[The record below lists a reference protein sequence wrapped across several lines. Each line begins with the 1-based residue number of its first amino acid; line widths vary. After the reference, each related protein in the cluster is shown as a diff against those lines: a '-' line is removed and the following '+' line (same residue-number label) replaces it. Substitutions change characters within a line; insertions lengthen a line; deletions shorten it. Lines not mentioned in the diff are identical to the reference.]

1 MRARKEKGSKQ
12 AFGRTPE
19 RNQKDEAQH
28 YLRGFGNRTYGVRVR
43 ADHACGGNFACQ
55 KDMLPLGRMIIGMV
69 TVFSSFGPVIAVGS
83 LPGNLTQTFASGD
96 RVLNLLAEN
105 LRWKRLKA
113 VKISITKNST

>member
-1 MRARKEKGSKQ
+1 
-12 AFGRTPE
+12 
-19 RNQKDEAQH
+19 
-28 YLRGFGNRTYGVRVR
+28 
-43 ADHACGGNFACQ
+43 
-55 KDMLPLGRMIIGMV
+55 MIIGMV